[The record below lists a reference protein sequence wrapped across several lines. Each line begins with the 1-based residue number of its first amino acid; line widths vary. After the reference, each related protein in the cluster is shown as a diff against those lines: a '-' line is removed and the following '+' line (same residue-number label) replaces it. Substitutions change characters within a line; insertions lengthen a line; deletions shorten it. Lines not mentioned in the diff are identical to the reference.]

1 MGIYVILKIS
11 SREYSDKIED
21 YGIGV
26 LNLGVVPVME
36 PLNTKCYV
44 TNQNVK
50 CSPELKSVKAK
61 GIYIKSS

>member
-1 MGIYVILKIS
+1 MGIHVILKIS

-21 YGIGV
+21 YGIAV
-26 LNLGVVPVME
+26 LNLGVVPAME
-36 PLNTKCYV
+36 PLNTECDL

-61 GIYIKSS
+61 GIYINSR